1 MFVQTNL
8 QVQML
13 FGEEEI
19 SFTLWTPVTFLVAKG
34 TCCGCLLLR
43 ALYPKCLLEFSR
55 EETSAEKLSE
65 TFTSFPIR
73 RVSFLPSFLPQRIL
87 NDKDERRNWAN
98 SPSFT

>member
-8 QVQML
+8 QGQML
-13 FGEEEI
+13 FGGEEI

-34 TCCGCLLLR
+34 TCCGCLLLG

-65 TFTSFPIR
+65 TFTSFPMR
-73 RVSFLPSFLPQRIL
+73 RVSFLPSF
-87 NDKDERRNWAN
+87 
-98 SPSFT
+98 PSGF